1 MKMFLTRLG
10 ENSRM
15 IVTGDPSQ
23 VDLPPGQVS
32 GLAEATHLLK
42 NVEGIGH
49 ATFGAEDV
57 IRHELVAKI
66 VAAYDKADAAR
77 RRGAKE

>member
-1 MKMFLTRLG
+1 M
-10 ENSRM
+10 
-15 IVTGDPSQ
+15 
-23 VDLPPGQVS
+23 
-32 GLAEATHLLK
+32 
-42 NVEGIGH
+42 

-77 RRGAKE
+77 RRGAKD